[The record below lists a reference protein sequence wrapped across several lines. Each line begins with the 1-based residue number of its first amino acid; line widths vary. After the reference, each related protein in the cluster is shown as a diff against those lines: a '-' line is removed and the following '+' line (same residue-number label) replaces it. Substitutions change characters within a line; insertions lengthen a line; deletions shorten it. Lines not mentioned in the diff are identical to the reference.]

1 MADPRIFSLTEA
13 DQLLPLVRRITADL
27 RDEYGRWRSA
37 VSAYELAVAG
47 LRAGAGESETARIA
61 RDEAEDQAARVQ
73 ALVEE
78 LQGLGCELKDFERGL
93 VDFYALLDDRLVF
106 LCWHLGED
114 RITHWHEVNAG
125 YGGRQPIDETLFP
138 EFVP

>member
-1 MADPRIFSLTEA
+1 MANPRIFSLAEA
-13 DQLLPLVRRITADL
+13 DQLLPLVRRITTDL
-27 RDEYGRWRSA
+27 RQEYGRWRSA

-47 LRAGAGESETARIA
+47 LHAGAEESEAARIA

-106 LCWHLGED
+106 NQ
-114 RITHWHEVNAG
+114 RIHGAQQLLMGDLLNALK
-125 YGGRQPIDETLFP
+125 GRKAYRVEPSQHA
-138 EFVP
+138 